1 MVDLSSLNERQKEA
15 VVTTEGEIMV
25 MAGAGAGKTK
35 VLTTRFAYISEEL
48 GISPYE
54 ILSVT
59 FTNKAANE
67 MKERISKMIDVDQ
80 DKLWV
85 STFHS
90 F

>member
-1 MVDLSSLNERQKEA
+1 MVDLSNLNERQKEA
-15 VVTTEGEIMV
+15 VTTTEGEIMV

-35 VLTTRFAYISEEL
+35 VLTTRFAYISENL

-67 MKERISKMIDVDQ
+67 MKSRVENMLGI
-80 DKLWV
+80 
-85 STFHS
+85 
-90 F
+90 